1 MSSINSAI
9 AAYANTARAATPQPE
24 AIAPTASPFSRGPQ
38 SFGELVQSGAEAAFN
53 TGLAAEAVSRQAV
66 NGKAELAEVVTAVAN
81 AEVTLQTVVSIRDR
95 VVGAY
100 QDIMR
105 MPI

>member
-9 AAYANTARAATPQPE
+9 AAYSNTARAATPQPE
-24 AIAPTASPFSRGPQ
+24 PMAPTASPFSAGPA
-38 SFGELVQSGAEAAFN
+38 SFGELVQQGAETAYN
-53 TGLAAEAVSRQAV
+53 TGLAAETMSRQAV

-95 VVGAY
+95 VVSAY